1 MRDPSAGRNC
11 SFENKLEPGLVTGQ
25 RFYREAPQRSDTSAY
40 AGFSSSRS
48 TVSPMRCDSY
58 QARPDRRC
66 AVRTGGW
73 HHARHSRTDFLAGDL
88 RQCLIGDGRRC
99 VRAECR
105 GTDIET
111 LPIRRARPADGRNA
125 AFDHAGNVAIAAV
138 ARIVGWVFSQR
149 AVFLW
154 YRSLLSWRRWR
165 YGRSWPAP
173 STIGEPAAANR
184 SGRTGAMTTASALH
198 PGSRSR

>member
-66 AVRTGGW
+66 AVRTDGW
-73 HHARHSRTDFLAGDL
+73 HHTRHSRTDFLAGDL
-88 RQCLIGDGRRC
+88 SQCLIGDGRRC

-111 LPIRRARPADGRNA
+111 LPIRRA
-125 AFDHAGNVAIAAV
+125 
-138 ARIVGWVFSQR
+138 
-149 AVFLW
+149 
-154 YRSLLSWRRWR
+154 
-165 YGRSWPAP
+165 
-173 STIGEPAAANR
+173 EPARRMAVMR
-184 SGRTGAMTTASALH
+184 LSTMLGT
-198 PGSRSR
+198 SRSRQSPESWAGYSRNGPYSCGTGLCCLGGDGGMVDPGQLHRPSASPRRRTDRAEPER